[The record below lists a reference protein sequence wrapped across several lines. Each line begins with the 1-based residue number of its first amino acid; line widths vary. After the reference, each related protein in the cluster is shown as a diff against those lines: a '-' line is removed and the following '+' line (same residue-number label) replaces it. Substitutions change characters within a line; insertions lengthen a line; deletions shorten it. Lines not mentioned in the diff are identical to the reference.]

1 MRILVSDSLSQQG
14 LDLLSKEEDFEV
26 DFKTNLIPDEL
37 VERIGDYD
45 ALIIRSATRVTD
57 KVIEAANRLKVIGRA
72 GVGVDNIELDAATRR
87 GVLVVNTPAGN
98 TISAAEHTLTLMLAL
113 SRRILSAG
121 ISLRNGE
128 WMRSRFTGVE
138 LYGKVLGVMG
148 LGRIGSE
155 VVRRAQAFGME
166 TIAFDPYIT
175 SGAAEKQGI
184 RLVKRDNL
192 FKEADYI
199 SVHIPL
205 TPETY
210 HSIGEREFSLMKSE
224 CSLINTARGGI
235 IDEDELYKAL
245 KAGLIAGAALDVFE
259 EEPPTRNPLLA
270 LDNVLMTPHLG
281 ASTAEAQVHVSVE
294 VAQQVINALRGL
306 PVAGAVNLPKMDW
319 QTIEVFDP
327 YLTLAEKIGSL
338 HAQIVDGQISEIN
351 IHYTGSLFD
360 ETDVSLITVSLQKG
374 LLTPV
379 LQTNVNYVN
388 APFFIKQRGI
398 RIIETKSRTDGSFAN
413 AISVTVVTDQGER
426 VIEGT
431 SFGHQEARIVR
442 IDQHHVNVK
451 PGGHMVLLYNQDQ
464 PGMIGLVG
472 TILGE
477 NNINIADMT
486 VGRSEVGELAVTII
500 NVDSPVPRD
509 VLQHIEN
516 RDEISFVK
524 QVKL

>member
-1 MRILVSDSLSQQG
+1 
-14 LDLLSKEEDFEV
+14 
-26 DFKTNLIPDEL
+26 
-37 VERIGDYD
+37 
-45 ALIIRSATRVTD
+45 
-57 KVIEAANRLKVIGRA
+57 
-72 GVGVDNIELDAATRR
+72 
-87 GVLVVNTPAGN
+87 
-98 TISAAEHTLTLMLAL
+98 MLAL

-155 VVRRAQAFGME
+155 VIRRAQAFGME

-192 FKEADYI
+192 FEEADYI

-224 CSLINTARGGI
+224 CRLINTARGGI

-245 KAGLIAGAALDVFE
+245 KAGLIVGAALDVFE

-319 QTIEVFDP
+319 PAIEVFEP
-327 YLTLAEKIGSL
+327 LS
-338 HAQIVDGQISEIN
+338 
-351 IHYTGSLFD
+351 YTC
-360 ETDVSLITVSLQKG
+360 
-374 LLTPV
+374 
-379 LQTNVNYVN
+379 
-388 APFFIKQRGI
+388 
-398 RIIETKSRTDGSFAN
+398 
-413 AISVTVVTDQGER
+413 
-426 VIEGT
+426 
-431 SFGHQEARIVR
+431 
-442 IDQHHVNVK
+442 
-451 PGGHMVLLYNQDQ
+451 
-464 PGMIGLVG
+464 
-472 TILGE
+472 
-477 NNINIADMT
+477 
-486 VGRSEVGELAVTII
+486 
-500 NVDSPVPRD
+500 
-509 VLQHIEN
+509 
-516 RDEISFVK
+516 
-524 QVKL
+524 